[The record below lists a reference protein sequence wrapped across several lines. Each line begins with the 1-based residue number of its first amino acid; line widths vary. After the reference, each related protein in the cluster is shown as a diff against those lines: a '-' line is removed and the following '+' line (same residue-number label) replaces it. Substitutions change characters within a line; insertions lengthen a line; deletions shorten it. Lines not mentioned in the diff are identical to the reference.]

1 MFFRFPRLSNQ
12 STSER
17 LPEAAV
23 RSHHPPAAE
32 KSYKDGGIE
41 LWTPILPTAPA
52 AFLYPPLPC
61 VTLTYY
67 HFGVS
72 SSTPPLSPVSLPF
85 FAMTSH
91 PPSSSSA
98 LPPSQLST
106 ETLRNLLEPVT
117 IPSSS
122 PEASFINWGLSYTC
136 KPAAVFQPE
145 TEEQCALIV
154 ELARR
159 DGQPVRAAG
168 VGHSPS
174 DLACTGGYMLRTE
187 KLSKVIEVSRTCQ
200 HPYVRKKSEAVSET
214 SCCLH
219 PMFRYLSYFCLTA
232 ISGSDYCNEIWR
244 QAPRFLPSNLICSNP
259 P

>member
-1 MFFRFPRLSNQ
+1 MDSMILPQTPNLSI
-12 STSER
+12 
-17 LPEAAV
+17 P
-23 RSHHPPAAE
+23 
-32 KSYKDGGIE
+32 GITIINC
-41 LWTPILPTAPA
+41 LIYPLVNSGNHSVWNRPPIL
-52 AFLYPPLPC
+52 
-61 VTLTYY
+61 
-67 HFGVS
+67 
-72 SSTPPLSPVSLPF
+72 LPF

-91 PPSSSSA
+91 PPSSSST

-232 ISGSDYCNEIWR
+232 ISGSDYCMRSGVRHHAFAI
-244 QAPRFLPSNLICSNP
+244 
-259 P
+259 